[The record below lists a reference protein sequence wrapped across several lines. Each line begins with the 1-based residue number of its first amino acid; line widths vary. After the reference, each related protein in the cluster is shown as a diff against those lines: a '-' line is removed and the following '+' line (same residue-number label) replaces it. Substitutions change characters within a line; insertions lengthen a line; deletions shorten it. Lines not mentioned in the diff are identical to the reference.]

1 MKKKVHTC
9 LGRTAIP
16 KQHVLCQNTAHFA
29 ISSKLQEVLCLLA
42 QGYVFEQAEEI
53 LTALLGIVI
62 DARQIQRV
70 SRHYGAAVEEQ
81 GWQQAAE
88 EVPAPVL
95 PLKSKQEAVYAMVD
109 SSMLFSREEGWKEI
123 KVGRLF
129 NASSLVAV
137 QEKRTEV
144 RQSLYVCH
152 FGECREFI
160 QKWEPYVQPYQNKII
175 VADGAKW
182 IWNWAE
188 DYHPEAVQIL
198 DYYHAVEKLGTY
210 ASLQYGDEQQR
221 KAWMEQ
227 QKQLLKAGE
236 VQKVISH
243 LKESQGTGKEAE
255 KARGEVVRYYENNQS
270 RMQYKSYLEKGYLIG
285 SGAIESAH
293 RNVVQQRLKLSGQK
307 WSIEGAQQLVN
318 LRALK
323 KSNQWN
329 ILTQLIKT
337 AA

>member
-1 MKKKVHTC
+1 M
-9 LGRTAIP
+9 
-16 KQHVLCQNTAHFA
+16 
-29 ISSKLQEVLCLLA
+29 
-42 QGYVFEQAEEI
+42 
-53 LTALLGIVI
+53 LTELLGVVI

-70 SRHYGAAVEEQ
+70 SRHYGAALEERIR
-81 GWQQAAE
+81 QQAAE
-88 EVPAPVL
+88 EVAAPVL
-95 PLKSKQEAVYAMVD
+95 PLKNKQEAVYAMVD

-129 NASSLVAV
+129 TASSLVAV
-137 QEKRTEV
+137 QAHRTEV

-152 FGECREFI
+152 FGDCKEFI

-175 VADGAKW
+175 IADGAKW
-182 IWNWAE
+182 IWTWAE

-210 ASLQYGDEQQR
+210 ARLQYGDEQRCKQ
-221 KAWMEQ
+221 WME
-227 QKQLLKAGE
+227 KQTELLKAGE
-236 VQKVISH
+236 VQNVINQ
-243 LKESQGTGKEAE
+243 LNESRGRSKEAE

-270 RMQYKSYLEKGYLIG
+270 RMHYKSYREQGYLVG

-307 WSIEGAQQLVN
+307 WSIEGAQQIVN
-318 LRALK
+318 LRACK

-329 ILTQLIKT
+329 NLTQLIKT

>member
-9 LGRTAIP
+9 LGKTEVP
-16 KQHVLCQNTAHFA
+16 KRHVLCQNTAHFA
-29 ISSKLQEVLCLLA
+29 ISGKLQEVLCLLA
-42 QGYVFEQAEEI
+42 QGYVFEQAEEV
-53 LTALLGIVI
+53 LTELLGIAL

-70 SRHYGAAVEEQ
+70 SRHYGAAVEERLQ
-81 GWQQAAE
+81 EQADE
-88 EVPAPVL
+88 KVPPAVL
-95 PLKSKQEAVYAMVD
+95 PLKNKQEAVYAMVD
-109 SSMLFSREEGWKEI
+109 SSMLFSREESWKEI

-129 NASSLVAV
+129 AASSLVAV
-137 QEKRTEV
+137 QQKRTEV

-152 FGECREFI
+152 FGACGEFTR
-160 QKWEPYVQPYQNKII
+160 KWEPYLQPYQNKII
-175 VADGAKW
+175 IADGAKW

-221 KAWMEQ
+221 KEWMER
-227 QKQLLKAGE
+227 QKELLKAGG
-236 VQKVISH
+236 VQTVIFH
-243 LKESQGTGKEAE
+243 LKENMATGKEAE
-255 KARGEVVRYYENNQS
+255 KARQDVVCYYENNQS
-270 RMQYKSYLEKGYLIG
+270 RMQYKSYLDKGYLIG

-293 RNVVQQRLKLSGQK
+293 RNVVQQRLKLSGQR
-307 WSIEGAQQLVN
+307 WSVKGAQQIVN
-318 LRALK
+318 LRACK

-329 ILTQLIKT
+329 SLTQLIKT